1 MLLDDVELFRPIPL
15 FAPLKDEQLK
25 IIAFS
30 ARRDAV
36 PEGAVLFRAGDRAN
50 CGYVIR
56 SGSVLL
62 IEETG
67 GQEVERAVFGPGTL
81 IGELALIADI
91 DRPVTAMTRADSE
104 VITIPREL
112 FHRVMEEYPE
122 TAAAMHTALRN
133 RLRAASSDM
142 RRAAMISPD

>member
-30 ARRDAV
+30 ARREVA
-36 PEGAVLFRAGDRAN
+36 PEGSVLFRAGDPAN

-62 IEETG
+62 IEETA
-67 GQEVERAVFGPGTL
+67 GQEVERAVFGAGTL

-104 VITIPREL
+104 LIMIPREL

-122 TAAAMHTALRN
+122 TAAAMHTALRG

-142 RRAAMISPD
+142 RRASMLSMD